1 MRRTNPGTK
10 NITLSLRVPKEEAI
24 KIIGRLW
31 AKGIISDKQYIRR
44 LDELDKNES
53 KQFAER
59 RLALSNMLN
68 GGKNGKS
75 TKIGTQGL

>member
-1 MRRTNPGTK
+1 MRKAHKGST

-24 KIIGRLW
+24 KIICRLW

-59 RLALSNMLN
+59 RLALSNMLKLN
-68 GGKNGKS
+68 KNG
-75 TKIGTQGL
+75 